1 MIKYSPA
8 KENNAVE
15 RIDFYRGDQKITLV
29 NRFDTYAVYVD
40 EEDDDFD
47 MSNYNEDL
55 GQIMIFT
62 DEEAGEIVESRVEG
76 DLSDLERIDI
86 VDAFADRLE
95 GGVADL
101 GWTWSDRE
109 LWFYGPIDRDL
120 LVDESEGGHLD

>member
-8 KENNAVE
+8 NNNSAVE
-15 RIDFYRGDQKITLV
+15 RIDFYREDQKITLV

-47 MSNYNEDL
+47 MANYDEDL
-55 GQIMIFT
+55 GEMMTFT
-62 DEEAGEIVESRVEG
+62 DEEAGEITESRVEG
-76 DLSDLERIDI
+76 DVSDQEQQHIID
-86 VDAFADRLE
+86 AYASRLE

-109 LWFYGPIDRDL
+109 VWFYGPIHRDL
-120 LVDESEGGHLD
+120 ESDESEGGYLD